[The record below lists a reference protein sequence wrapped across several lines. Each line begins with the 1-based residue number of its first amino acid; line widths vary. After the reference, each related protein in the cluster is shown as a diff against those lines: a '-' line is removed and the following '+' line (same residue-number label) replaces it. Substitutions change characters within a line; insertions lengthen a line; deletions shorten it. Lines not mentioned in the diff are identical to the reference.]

1 MGFPMSIMW
10 GRLCNRY
17 VTSNA
22 SISERQKLVFAPR
35 TYAELSE
42 RQKLVFALRTYA
54 I

>member
-35 TYAELSE
+35 TYAIKTKFL
-42 RQKLVFALRTYA
+42 LVVT
-54 I
+54 